1 MKNIFISGAK
11 VFGKIV
17 FANVLSIIT
26 IVSISF
32 LVNVMFTDSI
42 GYYAVGSKEGSEQP
56 EILYEYYYKD
66 GEDTKLAEYEEQGY
80 VIEQRGIRSQ
90 VDAKG
95 NAAFIII
102 GALFTLSLGATITY
116 SYLWKEGNKD
126 LNLIRF
132 GRAELDKYKGAKI
145 GFVAMVPYTV
155 MLLVLAIGKASYSSN
170 FPVVFFKYLNA
181 SAYTVLEV
189 ICGKASTFGDL
200 AVWRII
206 LLFALM
212 LIVPIYM
219 GISYYIGYRD
229 ILVTE
234 KFIYKKQK

>member
-1 MKNIFISGAK
+1 MKNIFLSGGK
-11 VFGKIV
+11 LFGKIV
-17 FANVLSIIT
+17 FANVLSIVT

-32 LVNVMFTDSI
+32 LVNAIFTENI
-42 GYYAVGSKEGSEQP
+42 GYYALGAKEGSEQS
-56 EILYEYYYKD
+56 EVLYEHYYKD

-80 VIEQRGIRSQ
+80 VVEQRGIRSQ

-102 GALFTLSLGATITY
+102 GALFTLTLAVTITY
-116 SYLWKEGNKD
+116 SYIWKEGNKD

-145 GFVAMVPYTV
+145 GFVAMIPYTL
-155 MLLVLAIGKASYSSN
+155 MLLALAIGKASYASKI
-170 FPVVFFKYLNA
+170 PVVLFKFINA

-189 ICGKASTFGDL
+189 ICGKAATFGDL
-200 AVWRII
+200 AVWRIV

-212 LIVPIYM
+212 LVVPIFM
-219 GISYYIGYRD
+219 GVAYYIGYRD
-229 ILVTE
+229 ILITE